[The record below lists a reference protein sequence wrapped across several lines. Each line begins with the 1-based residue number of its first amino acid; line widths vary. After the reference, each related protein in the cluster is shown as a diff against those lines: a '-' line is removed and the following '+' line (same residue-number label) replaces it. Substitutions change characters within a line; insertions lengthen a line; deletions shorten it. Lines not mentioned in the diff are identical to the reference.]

1 MNSPFVATAGD
12 DDLLGELEG
21 LVGPDEP
28 GDEFTGNWNA
38 ADEQDYVDLV
48 GEPSG
53 QDIDQPPPAEPEP
66 QNYFSKYE
74 DATSRVNK
82 LYDEMQARKAKEA
95 EEAAKKAA
103 EEKAYE
109 EDLYKSLHEA
119 SEQLEFR
126 PDAPRPQQD
135 YTFEGETTN
144 PNWFQRKVLGK
155 KPEPIGATC
164 VGDGCR

>member
-21 LVGPDEP
+21 LVGPDE
-28 GDEFTGNWNA
+28 GGEDVGWNA

-53 QDIDQPPPAEPEP
+53 RDIDQPAAEPEPPAEPP
-66 QNYFSKYE
+66 NYDDYFAKYD

-103 EEKAYE
+103 EEKAQE
-109 EDLYKSLHEA
+109 RIRALEKEVADKEA
-119 SEQLEFR
+119 EKLALALGNSF
-126 PDAPRPQQD
+126 PK
-135 YTFEGETTN
+135 FVS
-144 PNWFQRKVLGK
+144 KVVQSFL
-155 KPEPIGATC
+155 
-164 VGDGCR
+164 R